1 MRKWLYKWLGKG
13 IEKDIHD
20 TDRYEKM
27 ATAVCSSN
35 KVRTQYEDDGA
46 INFRIYGANGGKIVE
61 TVRYDAKMGREK
73 TSLYIIADGD
83 DFHESVSKII
93 TLEYLQ

>member
-1 MRKWLYKWLGKG
+1 MNWLRKWLNRRHDSKLRDSEVC
-13 IEKDIHD
+13 EKV
-20 TDRYEKM
+20 M
-27 ATAVCSSN
+27 PMSAGN
-35 KVRTQYEDDGA
+35 KVRTQYEDDGT